1 MEAPPLGGPPDHLL
15 QSKLRSDFPTPHV
28 STTLTL
34 PFDRH
39 FEAHLPL
46 VATAVRITSLYDA
59 QIFMRRWVIRDKD
72 RNLKV
77 LLRTLERANSAAR
90 IAVAME
96 EFKQALGA
104 HALLPKH
111 AWSSCVRQETR
122 AEHDKGRP

>member
-1 MEAPPLGGPPDHLL
+1 M
-15 QSKLRSDFPTPHV
+15 
-28 STTLTL
+28 TL

-59 QIFMRRWVIRDKD
+59 QVFMRRWVIRDRD
-72 RNLKV
+72 RNLKA

-90 IAVAME
+90 IAAAME
-96 EFKQALGA
+96 EFRQALAA

-111 AWSSCVRQETR
+111 AWSSVVRREAR
-122 AEHDKGRP
+122 AEHDKEQC

>member
-1 MEAPPLGGPPDHLL
+1 M
-15 QSKLRSDFPTPHV
+15 
-28 STTLTL
+28 TL

-46 VATAVRITSLYDA
+46 VATAVRITSLSDA

-72 RNLKV
+72 RNLKA

-90 IAVAME
+90 IAAAME
-96 EFKQALGA
+96 EFRQALAA

-111 AWSSCVRQETR
+111 AWPSRVRPEAR
-122 AEHDKGRP
+122 AEYDKEQR

>member
-1 MEAPPLGGPPDHLL
+1 M
-15 QSKLRSDFPTPHV
+15 
-28 STTLTL
+28 TL

-59 QIFMRRWVIRDKD
+59 QVFMRRWVIRDKD
-72 RNLKV
+72 RNLKA

-96 EFKQALGA
+96 EFRRALA
-104 HALLPKH
+104 VRALLPKH
-111 AWSSCVRQETR
+111 AWSSCVRHEAP
-122 AEHDKGRP
+122 AEQRKERP

>member
-1 MEAPPLGGPPDHLL
+1 M
-15 QSKLRSDFPTPHV
+15 
-28 STTLTL
+28 TL

-59 QIFMRRWVIRDKD
+59 QVFMRRWVIRDKD

-77 LLRTLERANSAAR
+77 LLRRLERANSGAG

-96 EFKQALGA
+96 EFKQALAA
-104 HALLPKH
+104 HALLPKQ
-111 AWSSCVRQETR
+111 AWSSRVRLEAP
-122 AEHDKGRP
+122 AEYDKEQR